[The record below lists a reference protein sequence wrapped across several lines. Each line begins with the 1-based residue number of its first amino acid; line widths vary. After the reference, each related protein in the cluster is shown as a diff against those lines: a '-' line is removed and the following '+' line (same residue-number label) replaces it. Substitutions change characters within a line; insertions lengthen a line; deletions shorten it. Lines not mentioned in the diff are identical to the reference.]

1 MSITLSRPPS
11 SQFTVHT
18 CVRPALFA
26 SATVVGTFAVSGYLK
41 WKSTLLTQHQQSS
54 PGWTFS
60 KMLKVHTHSANAFF
74 YPVVAANVAV
84 FALWNWKTS
93 PPSFLTT
100 HFLYTHGV
108 SSIFSPLGATFSHQE
123 LWHLACNM
131 VSLFNFSKICV
142 KDIGTY
148 DTAAMYLSSGILSSL
163 VSGFAGSLMGR
174 NLGKGGS
181 LGASGAVCALTTFAI
196 LNHHDAKLS
205 CFFFRVDAMNYL
217 KFNILYDVVGLM
229 YGGPM
234 PTIAGMKQ
242 VGHAAHLGGVACGY
256 LFGSGGGLTMCKW
269 FQRKFNVC
277 VWRIENWCAT
287 FFAK

>member
-74 YPVVAANVAV
+74 YPVVATNVAV
-84 FALWNWKTS
+84 FALWNWKTP

-100 HFLYTHGV
+100 HFLHTHGV
-108 SSIFSPLGATFSHQE
+108 SSMFSLLGSTFSHQE
-123 LWHLACNM
+123 LWHVASNM
-131 VSLFNFSKICV
+131 STLFTFSKMCV

-148 DTAAMYLSSGILSSL
+148 DTAAMYLTSGIVSNL
-163 VSGFAGSLMGR
+163 VSAFVGNLMSR
-174 NLGKGGS
+174 NHSKGGS

-196 LNHHDAKLS
+196 LNNRDCE
-205 CFFFRVDAMNYL
+205 CFLLHTDLVYCLPRWHQR
-217 KFNILYDVVGLM
+217 GLQIN
-229 YGGPM
+229 PN
-234 PTIAGMKQ
+234 T
-242 VGHAAHLGGVACGY
+242 LDC
-256 LFGSGGGLTMCKW
+256 
-269 FQRKFNVC
+269 
-277 VWRIENWCAT
+277 
-287 FFAK
+287 